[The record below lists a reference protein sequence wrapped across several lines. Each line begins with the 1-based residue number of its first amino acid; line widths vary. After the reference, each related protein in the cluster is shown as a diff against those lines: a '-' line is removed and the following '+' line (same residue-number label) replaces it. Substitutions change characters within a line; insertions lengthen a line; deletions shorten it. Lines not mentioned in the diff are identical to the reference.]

1 MLLVK
6 NGRVLDPQTG
16 LDKTCD
22 ILIDGKRIA
31 RVDLNC
37 SVLSKFVFTNFYL
50 DFL

>member
-22 ILIDGKRIA
+22 ILIDGKRIVKL
-31 RVDLNC
+31 RSQFLLTLNRC
-37 SVLSKFVFTNFYL
+37 LMRQ
-50 DFL
+50 D